1 MNNIKKKKKTQSLFN
16 DKRILLLFSVVV
28 AVTLWLWITIEKSPE
43 IESVISNVSVH
54 IETENSVP
62 SQLGLEVFGQTDFTI
77 DVVVKGEKYIVK
89 SLKPEDI
96 VVIASTN
103 YVDSSGVKTL
113 QLKVSPKD
121 DNSDFE
127 IVSYS
132 TNYIEVFFDT
142 KKTIELP
149 VEGIIKQDLASIIPS
164 DCILGD
170 ILLSKD
176 TVSITGPTTEINK
189 ITNVQ
194 AIVDIN
200 YVLERTDTFD
210 CDLKF
215 VTSDGSIPQH
225 VTYDN
230 GDGLITVTVPVLK
243 EVVLPTKI
251 QFKNAPSYFINNP
264 LSYSVY
270 PSKVKVAIPVDMI
283 DSTDYYIVDT
293 IDFSEISNSNN
304 MFVVDNVS
312 NPAIKILNDNIKS
325 FTVKIDSAGLVSKTF
340 VVPST
345 NISLNNKNDEFKISL
360 GENKSIA
367 VKVIGV
373 ESELENLNSE
383 NLSIVVD
390 TEGQE
395 IKANTSTLKGRVV
408 INGNSSCWGF
418 GYYDVKVHVLN

>member
-1 MNNIKKKKKTQSLFN
+1 MNNKKKEKKSTLLLN
-16 DKRILLLFSVVV
+16 DKRVLLIFSVVV
-28 AVTLWLWITIEKSPE
+28 AVALWMWITIEKSPE
-43 IESVISNVSVH
+43 IESVISNVKVH

-89 SLKPEDI
+89 SLRPEDI
-96 VVIASTN
+96 VVVASTN

-142 KKTIELP
+142 KKTIEFP
-149 VEGIIKQDLASIIPS
+149 VEGIIQQDLSSIIPN

-176 TVSITGPTTEINK
+176 TVSISGPTSEINK

-194 AIVDIN
+194 AIVDID

-210 CDLKF
+210 CVLKL
-215 VTSDGSIPQH
+215 VTSDGSVPQY

-230 GDGLITVTVPVLK
+230 GDSLITVTVPVLK
-243 EVVLPTKI
+243 EVLLDTKI

-264 LSYSVY
+264 LSYSIY
-270 PSKVKVAIPVDMI
+270 PSKIKAAIPVDMI
-283 DSTDYYIVDT
+283 DMDYIVDT
-293 IDFSEISNSNN
+293 IDFCEISNGNN
-304 MFVVDNVS
+304 TFNIDIIS
-312 NPAIKILNDNIKS
+312 NPAIKILDENFTS
-325 FTVKIDSAGLVSKTF
+325 FTVRIDTAGLASKSI
-340 VVPST
+340 VVPSS
-345 NISLNNKNDEFKISL
+345 NISINNSYNDMNIKL
-360 GENKSIA
+360 ADNKDIA
-367 VKVIGV
+367 VKIIGS
-373 ESELENLNSE
+373 ESELKKINSE

-395 IKANTSTLKGRVV
+395 IDSNTTVLKGRVI
-408 INGNSSCWGF
+408 INGSSSCWGY
-418 GYYDVKVHVLN
+418 GYYDVKVRISN